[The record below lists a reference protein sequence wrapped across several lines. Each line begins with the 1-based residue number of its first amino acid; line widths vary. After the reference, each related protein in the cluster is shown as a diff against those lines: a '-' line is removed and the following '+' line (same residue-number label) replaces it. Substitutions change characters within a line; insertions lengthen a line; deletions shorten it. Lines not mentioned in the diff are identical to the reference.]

1 MFRIS
6 TAARL
11 SLGLVLL
18 TTSILF
24 TADMIGLIPNR
35 TKAIISE
42 RSKIC
47 ESLAVYGSIAAQK
60 NETKSIL
67 TAVKVLMKRNQ
78 DILSAAL
85 RKKDGTI
92 VTETEDHGTQWQAAP
107 PEGSIPTH
115 VRIPVYK
122 GKNLWGNIEIS
133 FRPIN
138 RKGVAG
144 IWTNTLA
151 RLIGFVLLV
160 GFITYKFFLQRTLR
174 HIDPSSVIPPRV
186 KAALDTLTEGIIL
199 MDQNERIVLAN
210 AAFTEK
216 IGQPASSL
224 LGRKASK
231 LKWTLPKSKEAVKDF
246 PWLDALRGKED
257 VTGVRLG
264 LPTPSGRWRTFMVN
278 GAPILDHVGKCRG
291 VLATFNDVTLVE
303 EQNEKLQEMLEELE
317 QSRDEVRRQNQE
329 LEVLATRDPLTD
341 CLNRRA
347 FFERFEADLSAA
359 KRYGHDLSCIMLD
372 IDHFKSVNDIHG
384 HAGGDRVLKGISEV
398 LRSLAR
404 DSDFVCRYGGEE
416 FCIVLTHT
424 DIDGGVEAAERYR
437 RGIESHDFEGISVT
451 SSFGVS
457 AVGIGA
463 SESSEEIIGEADNA
477 LYAAKEGGRN
487 RVVSWKELNSS
498 NGQTGLEAADAA
510 GTVTTKED
518 TSCTSPA
525 GDVSLAALDDDPF
538 VRVQATSLESANSI
552 KSDGSNAA
560 LNQVINKAAVD
571 ADKPT
576 YTAAD
581 NTGSAGDDDLQ
592 FKTRNGPNA
601 VPQPIP

>member
-18 TTSILF
+18 TTSILL
-24 TADMIGLIPNR
+24 TADMIGLIPSR

-42 RSKIC
+42 REKLC

-85 RKKDGTI
+85 RKEDGTI
-92 VTETEDHGTQWQAAP
+92 MVETEDHGTQWQAAP
-107 PEGSIPTH
+107 PKGSIPTH
-115 VRIPVYK
+115 VRVPVYK
-122 GKNLWGNIEIS
+122 GENLWGNIEIS

-138 RKGVAG
+138 RKGIAG
-144 IWTNTLA
+144 IWTNTLV
-151 RLIGFVLLV
+151 RLVGFVLLV
-160 GFITYKFFLQRTLR
+160 GFIVYKLFLQKTLR

-210 AAFTEK
+210 AAFAEK
-216 IGQPASSL
+216 IEQPASSL

-231 LKWTLPKSKEAVKDF
+231 LKWTVPKSEEAVKDF
-246 PWLDALRGKED
+246 PWLESLRREQE
-257 VTGVRLG
+257 VTGVRMG
-264 LPTPSGRWRTFMVN
+264 LPTPSGRQLTFMVN
-278 GAPILDHVGKCRG
+278 GALILDHVGKCRG

-303 EQNEKLQEMLEELE
+303 EQNEQLQEMLEELE
-317 QSRDEVRRQNQE
+317 KSRDEVRRQNQE

-347 FFERFEADLSAA
+347 FFERFEIDLSAA

-372 IDHFKSVNDIHG
+372 IDYFKSVNDTYG
-384 HAGGDRVLKGISEV
+384 HNGGDRVLKGIAEV
-398 LRSLAR
+398 LQSLAR
-404 DSDFVCRYGGEE
+404 ESDFVCRYGGEE

-437 RGIESHDFEGISVT
+437 CGIESYDFEGISVT

-457 AVGIGA
+457 SIGLGAV
-463 SESSEEIIGEADNA
+463 ESSEIIGEADKA

-487 RVVSWKELNSS
+487 RVASWKQLKSS
-498 NGQTGLEAADAA
+498 NGQTSLEAAAA
-510 GTVTTKED
+510 ASIVTTKEE

-525 GDVSLAALDDDPF
+525 GNVSLAALDDDPCA
-538 VRVQATSLESANSI
+538 RVQATSLESANSI
-552 KSDGSNAA
+552 KSDGGNAP
-560 LNQVINKAAVD
+560 LNQAITKAAVD
-571 ADKPT
+571 ADKLT
-576 YTAAD
+576 YTAAA
-581 NTGSAGDDDLQ
+581 NAGSDGDDALK
-592 FKTRNGPNA
+592 FKTHDGPNA
-601 VPQPIP
+601 VPQPVP